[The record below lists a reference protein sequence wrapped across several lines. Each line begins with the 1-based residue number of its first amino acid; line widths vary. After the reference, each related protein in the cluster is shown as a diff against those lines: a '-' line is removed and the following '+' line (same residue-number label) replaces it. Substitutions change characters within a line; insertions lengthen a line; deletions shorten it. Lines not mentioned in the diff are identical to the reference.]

1 MLGWRDGAAEAA
13 VDGPCV
19 WGTDAL
25 GWRDGAAQA
34 AVDGGSLGRDE
45 GPRECQREGCP
56 LGAPLMAH
64 DGNVVGTAEMRL
76 G

>member
-1 MLGWRDGAAEAA
+1 MLGWRDGAAE
-13 VDGPCV
+13 
-19 WGTDAL
+19 
-25 GWRDGAAQA
+25 A